1 MVATSPL
8 RAEASSLVR
17 LAGPMVLGQLTGVL
31 MTFVDTVMSGR
42 LSAEALASVATGAAV
57 WHTVFL
63 FGLGVLLA
71 VSPTVAQLDG
81 ARRHDEIPSVVRQA
95 VWIALGLTVLTV
107 VVYQSAGPLLVVMSI
122 APELH
127 PTILGYLKALAWG
140 APAMYLFLAL
150 RFLCEG
156 MGISRPI
163 MYFGFVGLGVNVVAN
178 YALIYG
184 RWGLPALGAVGCG
197 HATSAVWWVELV
209 GLILYVRHHPTLSR
223 LGIFARLEAPRRAQ
237 LLALLRLGL
246 PIGWTFFVE
255 VSMFAT
261 VALLMGSIGAIPV
274 AAHQVAINVASITFM
289 LPLGLG
295 LATTVRVG
303 NALGRGDHA
312 GVARSGWLGIGM
324 ALGAQVLAA
333 AVLFAFP
340 SFIASIYSQDETV
353 VSLAAQLLLL
363 AAVFQLPDGLQ
374 VSAAGALRGLED
386 TTRPLIITVVA
397 YWLVGLPLGHTLAF
411 RAELGPRGLWI
422 GIIAGLT
429 VASAW
434 LTARF
439 HRRSARSAPGRAT

>member
-1 MVATSPL
+1 MAERALL
-8 RAEASSLVR
+8 RSEVSSLVR
-17 LAGPMVLGQLTGVL
+17 LAGPLILGQLTGVL

-57 WHTVFL
+57 WHTVYL

-71 VSPTVAQLDG
+71 VSPSVAHLDG
-81 ARRHDEIPSVVRQA
+81 AGDHREIPSVVRQA
-95 VWIALGLTVLTV
+95 AWIALALALLTVIA
-107 VVYQSAGPLLVVMSI
+107 YRSAGPLLDALAI
-122 APELH
+122 APQLH
-127 PTILGYLKALAWG
+127 ATILGYLGALTWG
-140 APAMYLFLAL
+140 APAMYLFLVL
-150 RFLCEG
+150 RNLCEG

-178 YALIYG
+178 YGLIYG

-209 GLILYVRHHPTLSR
+209 GLALYVRRAPRLRR
-223 LGIFARLEAPRRAQ
+223 LGVFDRLEAPRPPE

-246 PIGWTFFVE
+246 PIGWSFFVE

-261 VALLMGSIGAIPV
+261 VALLMGSIGAVPV

-289 LPLGLG
+289 VPLGLS

-303 NALGRGDHA
+303 NALGRGDRA
-312 GVARSGWLGIGM
+312 AVARAGWLGIGLSM
-324 ALGAQVLAA
+324 AAQLLAA
-333 AVLFAFP
+333 GILFAFP
-340 SFIASIYSQDETV
+340 RAIASIYSQDEAV
-353 VSLAAQLLLL
+353 LSLAAQLLLL
-363 AAVFQLPDGLQ
+363 AALFQLPDGLQ
-374 VSAAGALRGLED
+374 VSATGALRGLKD
-386 TTRPLIITVVA
+386 TTGPMVVTVVS

-411 RAELGPRGLWI
+411 HAQLGPRGLWI

-439 HRRSARSAPGRAT
+439 RRRTADPADR

>member
-1 MVATSPL
+1 MAARSPL
-8 RAEASSLVR
+8 RAEASTLVR

-63 FGLGVLLA
+63 FGLGVMLA
-71 VSPTVAQLDG
+71 ISPSVAQLDG
-81 ARRHDEIPSVVRQA
+81 ARRQDEIPSVVRQA

-107 VVYQSAGPLLVVMSI
+107 VVYLSAGPLLLAMSI

-178 YALIYG
+178 YGLIYG

-197 HATSAVWWVELV
+197 YATSAVWWVELV

-340 SFIASIYSQDETV
+340 RTIASIYSQDETV

-429 VASAW
+429 VAAAW

-439 HRRSARSAPGRAT
+439 HRRSARSTPDRAT

>member
-1 MVATSPL
+1 M
-8 RAEASSLVR
+8 RNEASTLVR
-17 LAGPMVLGQLTGVL
+17 LAGPLVLGQLTGVL

-42 LSAEALASVATGAAV
+42 LSAQALASVATGAAV
-57 WHTVFL
+57 WHTVYL

-71 VSPTVAQLDG
+71 VSPTVAHLDG
-81 ARRHDEIPSVVRQA
+81 ARRHGEIASVVRQA
-95 VWIALGLTVLTV
+95 AWIALGLTVLTV
-107 VVYQSAGPLLVVMSI
+107 VVYRSARPLLEALSI

-127 PTILGYLKALAWG
+127 PTILGYLGALAWG

-209 GLILYVRHHPTLSR
+209 GLALYVRRHPR
-223 LGIFARLEAPRRAQ
+223 LRSFALFERLEAPRRAV
-237 LLALLRLGL
+237 LLGLLRLGL
-246 PIGWTFFVE
+246 PIGWSFFVE

-261 VALLMGSIGAIPV
+261 VALLMGSIGTVPV
-274 AAHQVAINVASITFM
+274 AAHQVAINVASIAFM
-289 LPLGLG
+289 VPLGLG

-303 NALGRGDHA
+303 NALGRGDRA

-324 ALGAQVLAA
+324 ALAAQVLAA
-333 AVLFAFP
+333 GVLFLFP
-340 SFIASIYSQDETV
+340 RTIAGIYSQDAEV
-353 VSLAAQLLLL
+353 VALAAQLLLL

-374 VSAAGALRGLED
+374 VAASGALRGLKD
-386 TTRPLIITVVA
+386 TTGPMLVTVVA
-397 YWLVGLPLGHTLAF
+397 YWLVGLPLGHALAF

-434 LTARF
+434 LAVRF
-439 HRRSARSAPGRAT
+439 RRLSGRSATDRTA